1 METSSTIS
9 SEFSNS
15 KIVCNKEGVVLLKH
29 KRRESGDN
37 DNNDNNDNNNNNNNS
52 SYRIIFN
59 AHNPNFPIHSI
70 VGLKLY
76 TLLYELNRD
85 IIHTF
90 KVVNQTETA
99 IETVT
104 LFKPFGKDFGIAPK
118 AMHTVSTVH
127 LEPDA
132 CTFKSVDV
140 QPDNS
145 ENNGT
150 NHISHIPKKY
160 ERIHSTHSELIV
172 YFLSATDLQF
182 DFTFEL
188 SDDGDDQEEGGV
200 SSCPIYMENSVAL
213 MIKKMFC
220 RLKGFAERMS

>member
-1 METSSTIS
+1 MTTLTSSTIS

-15 KIVCNKEGVVLLKH
+15 KIVCNKEGVVLLKDEH
-29 KRRESGDN
+29 RENG
-37 DNNDNNDNNNNNNNS
+37 NNNNNN

-90 KVVNQTETA
+90 KVVNETETT
-99 IETVT
+99 IETIT
-104 LFKPFGKDFGIAPK
+104 LFKPVGRDFGISPK
-118 AMHTVSTVH
+118 AMHTVSTMH
-127 LEPDA
+127 LESDG
-132 CTFKSVDV
+132 CTFNSVDV
-140 QPDNS
+140 QPDS
-145 ENNGT
+145 ANNV
-150 NHISHIPKKY
+150 NEINHIPKKY
-160 ERIHSTHSELIV
+160 ERIHSTHSKLIV
-172 YFLSATDLQF
+172 YFLSANDLQF

-188 SDDGDDQEEGGV
+188 SDDEGDQGEEGV
-200 SSCPIYMENSVAL
+200 CPIYMENSIAL

-220 RLKGFAERMS
+220 RLKGFTERMA

>member
-1 METSSTIS
+1 MATLTSSTIY

-15 KIVCNKEGVVLLKH
+15 KIVCNKEGVVLLRDE
-29 KRRESGDN
+29 RRENG
-37 DNNDNNDNNNNNNNS
+37 NNNNNN

-59 AHNPNFPIHSI
+59 AHNSNFPIHSI

-90 KVVNQTETA
+90 KVVNETETT

-104 LFKPFGKDFGIAPK
+104 LFKPFGRDFGISPK
-118 AMHTVSTVH
+118 AMHTVSTMQ
-127 LEPDA
+127 LESDA

-140 QPDNS
+140 QLG
-145 ENNGT
+145 ENTEIN
-150 NHISHIPKKY
+150 HIPKKY
-160 ERIHSTHSELIV
+160 ERINSTHSKLIV
-172 YFLSATDLQF
+172 YFLSANDLQF

-188 SDDGDDQEEGGV
+188 SDDSNDQEV

-220 RLKGFAERMS
+220 RFKGFTERMA

>member
-1 METSSTIS
+1 MTTLVSSTIS

-15 KIVCNKEGVVLLKH
+15 KIICNKEGVVLLKETDDSN
-29 KRRESGDN
+29 K
-37 DNNDNNDNNNNNNNS
+37 
-52 SYRIIFN
+52 YRIIFN

-90 KVVNQTETA
+90 KVINETETT

-104 LFKPFGKDFGIAPK
+104 LFKPFGRDFGLSPK
-118 AMHTVSTVH
+118 AMHTASTMH
-127 LEPDA
+127 LEPGA
-132 CTFKSVDV
+132 CTFNSVDV
-140 QPDNS
+140 QLDNA
-145 ENNGT
+145 NNAL
-150 NHISHIPKKY
+150 NHIPKKY
-160 ERIHSTHSELIV
+160 ERIQSTHSKMIV
-172 YFLSATDLQF
+172 YFLSANDLQF

-188 SDDGDDQEEGGV
+188 SDDDGDQEEEGG
-200 SSCPIYMENSVAL
+200 SRCPIYMENSVAL

-220 RLKGFAERMS
+220 RLKGFTERMA

>member
-1 METSSTIS
+1 MATFTSSTVS

-15 KIVCNKEGVVLLKH
+15 KIVCNKEGVVLLRDE
-29 KRRESGDN
+29 RRENG
-37 DNNDNNDNNNNNNNS
+37 NNNNNN

-59 AHNPNFPIHSI
+59 AHNSNFPIHSI

-90 KVVNQTETA
+90 KVVNETETT

-104 LFKPFGKDFGIAPK
+104 LFKLFGRDFGISPK
-118 AMHTVSTVH
+118 AMHTVSTMQ
-127 LEPDA
+127 LESDA

-140 QPDNS
+140 QLG
-145 ENNGT
+145 ENTEIN
-150 NHISHIPKKY
+150 HIPKKY
-160 ERIHSTHSELIV
+160 ERIQSTHSKLIV
-172 YFLSATDLQF
+172 YFLSANDLQF

-188 SDDGDDQEEGGV
+188 SDDDGDQEEEGG
-200 SSCPIYMENSVAL
+200 SRCPIYMENSVAL

-220 RLKGFAERMS
+220 RLKGFAERMA

>member
-1 METSSTIS
+1 MATLTSSTIY

-15 KIVCNKEGVVLLKH
+15 KIVCNKEGVVLLRDE
-29 KRRESGDN
+29 RRENG
-37 DNNDNNDNNNNNNNS
+37 NNNNNN

-59 AHNPNFPIHSI
+59 AHNSNFPIHSI

-90 KVVNQTETA
+90 KVVNETETT

-104 LFKPFGKDFGIAPK
+104 LFKPFGRDFGISPK
-118 AMHTVSTVH
+118 AMHTVSTMQ
-127 LEPDA
+127 LESDA

-140 QPDNS
+140 QLG
-145 ENNGT
+145 ENTEIN
-150 NHISHIPKKY
+150 HIPKKY
-160 ERIHSTHSELIV
+160 ERINSTHSKLIV
-172 YFLSATDLQF
+172 YFLSANDLQF

-188 SDDGDDQEEGGV
+188 SDDSNDQEV

-220 RLKGFAERMS
+220 RLKGFTEKMA

>member
-1 METSSTIS
+1 MATLASSIIS

-15 KIVCNKEGVVLLKH
+15 KIVCNKEGVILLRDE
-29 KRRESGDN
+29 RRE
-37 DNNDNNDNNNNNNNS
+37 NS
-52 SYRIIFN
+52 NKNSYRIIFN

-90 KVVNQTETA
+90 KVINETETT

-104 LFKPFGKDFGIAPK
+104 LFKPFGRDFGLSPK
-118 AMHTVSTVH
+118 AMHTASTMH
-127 LEPDA
+127 LEPGA
-132 CTFKSVDV
+132 CTFNSVDV
-140 QPDNS
+140 QLDNA
-145 ENNGT
+145 NNAL
-150 NHISHIPKKY
+150 NHIPKKY
-160 ERIHSTHSELIV
+160 ERIQSTHSKMIV
-172 YFLSATDLQF
+172 YFLSANDLQF

-188 SDDGDDQEEGGV
+188 SDDDGDQEEEGG
-200 SSCPIYMENSVAL
+200 SRCPIYMENSVAL

-220 RLKGFAERMS
+220 RLKGFAERMA